1 VSDFGDV
8 DAKDLVPGTLRGY
21 RAWTM
26 NRYSGKYSGKLRSVS
41 RAYTWDP
48 GSHRPAACYYHAQS
62 VMTLAEEVTIWKPAH
77 PAPAAQ
83 CSCGYYATYDL
94 HNLYAFRSWHQMNIS
109 SIVVGTVKAYGSV
122 VLGTIGFR
130 AEYMEIEAL
139 VGSNPLIPVM
149 AGVYGVPV
157 VPDFETLLSHYPPSN
172 VDELIGAPSRELLA

>member
-1 VSDFGDV
+1 VSEFGDV

-26 NRYSGKYSGKLRSVS
+26 NRYSGKLRSVS
-41 RAYTWDP
+41 MAYTWDP

-62 VMTLAEEVTIWKPAH
+62 VVISLAEEVPIWKPAH
-77 PAPAAQ
+77 PAPAAR

-109 SIVVGTVKAYGSV
+109 SIVIGTVKAYGSV

-139 VGSNPLIPVM
+139 ARSGSLV
-149 AGVYGVPV
+149 AEKAAAYGVPT
-157 VPDFETLLSHYPPSN
+157 VPSFEALVDQYPPSN
-172 VDELIGAPSRELLA
+172 VDELIGAPRELLA